1 MALWQPIHMPMK
13 GVIGAVAVEQRV
25 HLVSTH
31 TPARGVTASVAPLV
45 ITALFLSTHPRKDAT
60 VSIIR

>member
-25 HLVSTH
+25 PLVSTH
-31 TPARGVTASVAPLV
+31 TPVKGVTRPE
-45 ITALFLSTHPRKDAT
+45 D
-60 VSIIR
+60 